1 MTRRPQQSAPLACLV
16 ALLVGGFSPEL
27 AAQAVA
33 RPGVLLGG
41 GDAPAKVDPTLDPL
55 LPTGARVQ
63 TQPRPPKPSLSYCGL
78 HEPVCV
84 HAASGVSSELA
95 QRYLEALEDARAR
108 LVGALGLPAPLHDH
122 EGPSSGLDFYL
133 LPDAPSPFAVVADPR
148 WLATDRTSGHCRAR
162 PAPEEVR
169 RQASLCV
176 AEAIL
181 LGLDAAEAPHLR
193 RAIAGYLWNAS
204 GGASN
209 ADWLAIDDW
218 QSNPQL
224 ALAGREV
231 ARDSTGAALFLRYLD
246 RRLGANR
253 LGNLPAALVQMSRVD
268 TPADRTLW
276 INEPDS
282 IDVLR
287 RSFADSPESFD
298 DFLLNFAVAR
308 AFLGSRDNGHHD
320 PALLWL
326 GDAGRVRFDWNIKA
340 SSLPRNLAPRRA
352 IEPFGS
358 TYLWLELDRVTPGA
372 TLAFQANWEAPA
384 VFRWTLVAVDAFGN
398 ALKRYDLPYVQQATS
413 AERTLVDHDGAV
425 AFLIVGISV
434 AGVDL
439 AHPFDPDHEPF
450 EPHGYTV

>member
-1 MTRRPQQSAPLACLV
+1 VLALFV
-16 ALLVGGFSPEL
+16 TVLSPEL
-27 AAQAVA
+27 PAQAVP

-55 LPTGARVQ
+55 LPTGARMQ
-63 TQPRPPKPSLSYCGL
+63 EQPRPPKPALSYCGL
-78 HEPVCV
+78 REPVCV
-84 HAASGVSSELA
+84 HAANGVSSELA
-95 QRYLEALEDARAR
+95 QRYLDALEDARAR
-108 LVGALGLPAPLHDH
+108 FVGALGLPPPLNDAW
-122 EGPSSGLDFYL
+122 GPTPGLDLYL
-133 LPDAPSPFAVVADPR
+133 LPDAPSAFVVVADAR

-162 PAPEEVR
+162 PVPDELR

-181 LGLDAAEAPHLR
+181 LGLDAAETPHLR
-193 RAIAGYLWNAS
+193 RAIAAYLWNAT
-204 GGASN
+204 GGTSN

-231 ARDSTGAALFLRYLD
+231 APDSAGAALFLRYLD

-253 LGNLPAALVQMSRVD
+253 LGNLPAALVQMSRTD
-268 TPADRTLW
+268 TPAGHSQW
-276 INEPDS
+276 NNEPDS

-287 RSFADSPESFD
+287 RAFADSPESFE

-308 AFLGSRDNGHHD
+308 AFLGSRDNGHND
-320 PALLWL
+320 PILLWL

-384 VFRWTLVAVDAFGN
+384 VFRWTLVAVDALGN

-413 AERTLVDHDGAV
+413 AERTLVDHEGA
-425 AFLIVGISV
+425 AAYLIVGTSV

-450 EPHGYTV
+450 EPHGYTVYLTEI

>member
-1 MTRRPQQSAPLACLV
+1 VSVL
-16 ALLVGGFSPEL
+16 SPEL
-27 AAQAVA
+27 PAQAVA

-55 LPTGARVQ
+55 LPTGPRVQ
-63 TQPRPPKPSLSYCGL
+63 VQARPPKPALSYCGL
-78 HEPVCV
+78 REPVCV
-84 HAASGVSSELA
+84 HATHGVSSDLA

-108 LVGALGLPAPLHDH
+108 FVGALGLPPPLNDAW
-122 EGPSSGLDFYL
+122 GPSSGLDLYL
-133 LPDAPSPFAVVADPR
+133 LPDAPSAFAVVADAR

-162 PAPEEVR
+162 PAPEELR

-181 LGLDAAEAPHLR
+181 LGLDAAETPHLR
-193 RAIAGYLWNAS
+193 RAIAAYLWNAT
-204 GGASN
+204 GGTSN
-209 ADWLAIDDW
+209 ADWLAVDDW

-224 ALAGREV
+224 ALAGRDV
-231 ARDSTGAALFLRYLD
+231 APDSAGAALFLRYLD

-253 LGNLPAALVQMSRVD
+253 LGNLPAALVQMSRTD
-268 TPADRTLW
+268 TPADRGQW
-276 INEPDS
+276 NNEPDS
-282 IDVLR
+282 VDVLR
-287 RSFADSPESFD
+287 RAFADSPESFE

-308 AFLGSRDNGHHD
+308 AFYGSRDNGHHD
-320 PALLWL
+320 PVLLWL
-326 GDAGRVRFDWNIKA
+326 GDAGRVRFEWNIKA

-384 VFRWTLVAVDAFGN
+384 VFRWTLVAVDALGN

-413 AERTLVDHDGAV
+413 AERTLVDHDGAA
-425 AFLIVGISV
+425 AFLIVGTSV

-450 EPHGYTV
+450 EPHGYTVYLTEI

>member
-1 MTRRPQQSAPLACLV
+1 M
-16 ALLVGGFSPEL
+16 ALLATVLSPEL
-27 AAQAVA
+27 PAQAVA

-41 GDAPAKVDPTLDPL
+41 GDAPAKLDPTLDPL
-55 LPTGARVQ
+55 LPTGPRLQ
-63 TQPRPPKPSLSYCGL
+63 TQARPSKPVLSYCGL
-78 HEPVCV
+78 REPVCV
-84 HAASGVSSELA
+84 HAANGVASDLA
-95 QRYLEALEDARAR
+95 QRYLDALEDARAR
-108 LVGALGLPAPLHDH
+108 FVGALGLPPPLNDAW
-122 EGPSSGLDFYL
+122 GPSSGLDLYL
-133 LPDAPSPFAVVADPR
+133 LPDAPSSFAVVADAR

-162 PAPEEVR
+162 PAPEELR
-169 RQASLCV
+169 RQASLCM

-181 LGLDAAEAPHLR
+181 LGLDAGETPHLR
-193 RAIAGYLWNAS
+193 RAIAAYLWNAT
-204 GGASN
+204 GGTSN
-209 ADWLAIDDW
+209 ADWRAIDDW

-231 ARDSTGAALFLRYLD
+231 VPDSAGAAIFLRYLD

-253 LGNLPAALVQMSRVD
+253 LGNLPAALVQMSRSD
-268 TPADRTLW
+268 TPAGRAEW
-276 INEPDS
+276 NNEPDS

-287 RSFADSPESFD
+287 RAFADSPESFE

-320 PALLWL
+320 PVLLWL

-372 TLAFQANWEAPA
+372 TLAFQAHWEAPA
-384 VFRWTLVAVDAFGN
+384 VFRWTLVAVDALGN

-413 AERTLVDHDGAV
+413 AERTVVDHDGAA
-425 AFLIVGISV
+425 AFLIVGTSV

-450 EPHGYTV
+450 EPHGYTVYLTEI